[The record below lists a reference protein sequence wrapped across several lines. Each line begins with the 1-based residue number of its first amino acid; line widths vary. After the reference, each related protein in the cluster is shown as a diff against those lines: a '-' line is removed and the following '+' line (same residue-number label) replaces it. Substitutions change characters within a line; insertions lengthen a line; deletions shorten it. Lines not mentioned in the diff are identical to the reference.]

1 MGNAINVVLQKRNA
15 WLIAGLLATI
25 VLTIFMEG
33 IARLVLGGPMK
44 PAALICALLGVDDS
58 YLWLGEILHYLT
70 GLIAFPIGFVVL
82 CTLFN
87 LRPALGM
94 GFVWGIILWIAA
106 GAILVPL
113 SGGPLMYGMGKTMV
127 ASFVAHTAYGMVLG
141 YIYQRFETQ

>member
-87 LRPALGM
+87 LRPALGT
-94 GFVWGIILWIAA
+94 GFVGALFFGSPQGPYLSRCQA
-106 GAILVPL
+106 G
-113 SGGPLMYGMGKTMV
+113 
-127 ASFVAHTAYGMVLG
+127 H
-141 YIYQRFETQ
+141 